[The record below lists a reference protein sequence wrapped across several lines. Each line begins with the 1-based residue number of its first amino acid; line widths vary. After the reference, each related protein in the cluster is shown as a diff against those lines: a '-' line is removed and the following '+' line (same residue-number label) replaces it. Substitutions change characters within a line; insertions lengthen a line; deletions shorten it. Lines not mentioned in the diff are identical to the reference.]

1 MQQSLYKKQKKKFD
15 FDFDFK
21 KFDSLLI
28 NCSTRTAWEDS
39 MYCCTGLH
47 L

>member
-28 NCSTRTAWEDS
+28 NCSTRTME
-39 MYCCTGLH
+39 YCCTGLH